1 MLRHEAP
8 RARGIADAVIVIV
21 IACALALPSLLWL
34 LQDALG
40 SAVAQ
45 RSGGVVVLFLKEG
58 RAAKADSLERE
69 LRQTGPIADWEYL
82 DAEQAR
88 NAFAGYLGI
97 GDNATAMAEL
107 AVPATVTLRLQA
119 DVEPDAGDA
128 LVSQWRQREDITD
141 VWWNRD
147 DLQRSQVLYRTLRR
161 LGYLLTLVLLGAGI
175 AIIGGSVAGRMAR
188 ERPAITVMTLL
199 GASNFFIMRPYV
211 VHALLL
217 GVIAAALGALL
228 VSLGVSALEPTL
240 LSLES
245 VLGAP
250 IAAPQ
255 PGSGTLSVIF
265 TGAPLIAAGTTFEVV
280 RRQLTAM
287 RSSPS

>member
-199 GASNFFIMRPYV
+199 GASDFFIMRPYV

-280 RRQLTAM
+280 RRQLAAM